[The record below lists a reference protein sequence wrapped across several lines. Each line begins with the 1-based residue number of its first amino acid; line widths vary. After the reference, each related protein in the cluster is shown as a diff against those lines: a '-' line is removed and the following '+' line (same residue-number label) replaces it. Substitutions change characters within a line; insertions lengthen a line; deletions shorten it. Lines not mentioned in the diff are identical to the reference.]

1 MSEDQ
6 KMFQIGAWA
15 LGIVFVL
22 MIGLQ
27 VGYRT
32 QRRSISRVA
41 NDIVKT
47 QQEIAIAQ
55 ANFASFVRPE
65 VLRNSVLMIA
75 PKSETVSFHKS
86 VLVSQLPDKKL
97 DE

>member
-32 QRRSISRVA
+32 QRRSINRVA
-41 NDIVKT
+41 AEIVKT
-47 QQEIAIAQ
+47 QQEIAVAQ

-65 VLRNSVLMIA
+65 VLRNSVLMVA
-75 PKSETVSFHKS
+75 PKSEAVSFHKS
-86 VLVSQLPDKKL
+86 VLISQLPDKKVQ
-97 DE
+97 E

>member
-22 MIGLQ
+22 MISLQ

-32 QRRSISRVA
+32 QRRAINRVA
-41 NDIVKT
+41 TEIVKT
-47 QQEIAIAQ
+47 QQEIAVSQ

-65 VLRNSVLMIA
+65 VLRNSILMVA
-75 PKSETVSFHKS
+75 PKSEVVSFHKS
-86 VLVSQLPDKKL
+86 VLISQLPDKKVQ
-97 DE
+97 E